1 MTANHGETLVR
12 LPRRRVAIALV
23 GVLLAIFLSA
33 VSQTSIATAMPHIIA
48 DLAGFDHYTWAAT
61 AYLVA
66 AAIAAPVGGR
76 LSDLYG
82 RRSFFIV
89 GLLIFV
95 VGSVLA
101 GLSQSMT
108 HLVAARA
115 VQGVGGGILM
125 ANCVAAIAD
134 LFEPQRRGKFM
145 GLVGAVYGLASVIGP
160 VLGGY
165 ITDHFDWTW
174 VFLVN
179 VPAGIVVLLILLRFP
194 ESGSATRNLKVDYP
208 GIATL
213 ALTLTPIM
221 LALSW
226 AGAHHPWASPQVLG
240 LLVLGLAMAGALVW
254 VESKAEHPIV
264 PLAIYRNRTVVSCI
278 AITGLTGFG
287 FYSCIVLMP
296 LFLQGALGSSASG
309 SGQFLTALMLGLVAG
324 TIISGQLLSRTGGH
338 YRIQVVAAIALMV
351 GGVYLL
357 STMSQQTGPAQVI
370 LYLVMVG
377 LGFGGAL
384 SAMNVAVQNS
394 LPRGNAGVGAAT
406 LQFYR
411 IAGGSLGLAALGA
424 VMTGRFASRLESALP
439 ASADP
444 TAVAAEIDALK
455 HDPGALTD
463 PATIEHMQASL
474 ARLGPAG
481 SQLADTL
488 TVSMKSSLAGAVG
501 DAFVVGA
508 VIVALAIIAALFL
521 PGRASGSHNSRCS
534 KDKKPHSGPRPTPD
548 AST

>member
-1 MTANHGETLVR
+1 MTTPEMTANPGETLVR
-12 LPRRRVAIALV
+12 LPRRRVAFALI
-23 GVLLAIFLSA
+23 GVLLATFLSA
-33 VSQTSIATAMPHIIA
+33 ASQTSIATAMPNIVA
-48 DLAGFDHYTWAAT
+48 DLSGFDQYTWAAT

-89 GLLIFV
+89 GLSIFV
-95 VGSVLA
+95 AGSILA
-101 GLSQSMT
+101 GFSQSMT

-125 ANCVAAIAD
+125 ANCVAAIAN
-134 LFEPQRRGKFM
+134 LFAPQRRGKFM
-145 GLVGAVYGLASVIGP
+145 GLVGAVYGLGSVVGP

-194 ESGSATRNLKVDYP
+194 ENGLAIRNRKVDYA
-208 GIATL
+208 GIAFL

-240 LLVLGLAMAGALVW
+240 LLVLGLAMGGALVW
-254 VESKAEHPIV
+254 VESRAEYPIV
-264 PLAIYRNRTVVSCI
+264 PLSIYRNRTAVTCI
-278 AITGLTGFG
+278 AITSLAGFG
-287 FYSCIVLMP
+287 MYSCMVLTP

-324 TIISGQLLSRTGGH
+324 TIVSGQLLSRAGGH
-338 YRIQVVAAIALMV
+338 YRIQAVAATALMAV
-351 GGVYLL
+351 GVYLL
-357 STMSQQTGPAQVI
+357 STMSQQTGPAQVTI
-370 LYLVMVG
+370 YLGMVG

-384 SAMNVAVQNS
+384 SVMNVAVQNS
-394 LPRGNAGVGAAT
+394 LPSGNAGVGAST

-411 IAGGSLGLAALGA
+411 IAGGSLGLAVLGA
-424 VMTGRFASRLESALP
+424 VMTGRFASRLDNALP
-439 ASADP
+439 AGAEL
-444 TAVAAEIDALK
+444 TALAPEIDALK
-455 HDPGALTD
+455 HDPGALND
-463 PATIEHMQASL
+463 PATIERMRASF
-474 ARLGPAG
+474 AQLGPEG
-481 SQLADTL
+481 GQLADTL
-488 TVSMKSSLAGAVG
+488 TVSMKASLASAVG
-501 DAFVVGA
+501 DAFVIGA
-508 VIVALAIIAALFL
+508 VIVALAILAALFL
-521 PGRASGSHNSRCS
+521 PSRASEADGQ
-534 KDKKPHSGPRPTPD
+534 
-548 AST
+548 

>member
-1 MTANHGETLVR
+1 MTTPEMTANHGETLAR
-12 LPRRRVAIALV
+12 LPRRRVAFALI
-23 GVLLAIFLSA
+23 GMLLAIFLSA
-33 VSQTSIATAMPHIIA
+33 VSQTSIATAMPQIIA
-48 DLAGFDHYTWAAT
+48 DLAGFDQYTWAAT

-89 GLLIFV
+89 GMSIFV
-95 VGSVLA
+95 AGSILA
-101 GLSQSMT
+101 GFSQSMT
-108 HLVAARA
+108 RFVAARA

-125 ANCVAAIAD
+125 ANCVAAIAN
-134 LFEPQRRGKFM
+134 LFGPQQRGKFQGLM
-145 GLVGAVYGLASVIGP
+145 GGVYGLGSVARP

-194 ESGSATRNLKVDYP
+194 ENGLAIRNRKVDYA
-208 GIATL
+208 GIAFL

-240 LLVLGLAMAGALVW
+240 LLVLGLAMGGALVW
-254 VESKAEHPIV
+254 VESRAEYSIV
-264 PLAIYRNRTVVSCI
+264 PLSIYRNRTAVTCI
-278 AITGLTGFG
+278 AITSLAGFE

-324 TIISGQLLSRTGGH
+324 TIVSGQLLSRAGGH
-338 YRIQVVAAIALMV
+338 YRIRAVAATALMAV
-351 GGVYLL
+351 GVYLL
-357 STMSQQTGPAQVI
+357 STMSQQTGPAQLT

-384 SAMNVAVQNS
+384 SVMNVAVQNS
-394 LPRGNAGVGAAT
+394 LPSGNAGVGAST

-411 IAGGSLGLAALGA
+411 IAGGSLGLAVLGA
-424 VMTGRFASRLESALP
+424 AMMGRFASRLENAPATSAG
-439 ASADP
+439 P
-444 TAVAAEIDALK
+444 TALAREIDALK
-455 HDPGALTD
+455 HDPGALND
-463 PATIEHMQASL
+463 PATIERMRASF
-474 ARLGPAG
+474 AQLGPEG
-481 SQLADTL
+481 GQLADRL
-488 TVSMKSSLAGAVG
+488 TVSMKAALAGAVG
-501 DAFVVGA
+501 DAFDIGT
-508 VIVALAIIAALFL
+508 VIVTLAIIAALFL
-521 PGRASGSHNSRCS
+521 PGRASGNDG
-534 KDKKPHSGPRPTPD
+534 K
-548 AST
+548 